1 MEVNKMIEMVA
12 NFMNACDQE
21 VNEKPVTQ
29 DQNTISLRYH
39 LMSEENR
46 EYMVAGIQEDKV
58 EILDALIDQAY
69 VLFGTINAH
78 GMQKEFVEGF
88 RLVHENNMTKV
99 QENGKVLKDAS
110 GKVLKPQGY
119 QKVDLR
125 QLIK

>member
-1 MEVNKMIEMVA
+1 MEINKMLEMVA
-12 NFMNACDQE
+12 NFMKACDQE
-21 VNEKPVTQ
+21 VNDKPVAQ
-29 DQNTISLRYH
+29 DQSTISLRYH

-125 QLIK
+125 ELL

>member
-1 MEVNKMIEMVA
+1 MEVNKMLEMVA

-21 VNEKPVTQ
+21 VNDKPVVQ

-78 GMQKEFVEGF
+78 GMQKEFIEGF
-88 RLVHENNMTKV
+88 RIVHENNMTKV

>member
-1 MEVNKMIEMVA
+1 MLEMVA
-12 NFMNACDQE
+12 NFMTACDQE
-21 VNEKPVTQ
+21 VNDKPVVQ

>member
-1 MEVNKMIEMVA
+1 MLEMVA
-12 NFMNACDQE
+12 TFMNACDQE
-21 VNEKPVTQ
+21 VNEKPISQ

-125 QLIK
+125 ELL

>member
-1 MEVNKMIEMVA
+1 MEINKMIEMVA
-12 NFMNACDQE
+12 NFMKACDQE
-21 VNEKPVTQ
+21 VNDKPVTQ

>member
-1 MEVNKMIEMVA
+1 MEINKMLEMVA
-12 NFMNACDQE
+12 NFMKACDQE
-21 VNEKPVTQ
+21 VNDKPVTQ

-78 GMQKEFVEGF
+78 GMQKEFIEGF

>member
-1 MEVNKMIEMVA
+1 MIEMVA
-12 NFMNACDQE
+12 NFMKACDQE
-21 VNEKPVTQ
+21 VNDKPVTQ

>member
-1 MEVNKMIEMVA
+1 
-12 NFMNACDQE
+12 
-21 VNEKPVTQ
+21 
-29 DQNTISLRYH
+29 
-39 LMSEENR
+39 MSEENR

-78 GMQKEFVEGF
+78 GMQKEFVDGF
-88 RLVHENNMTKV
+88 RLVNENNMTKV

-119 QKVDLR
+119 KKVDLSN
-125 QLIK
+125 LIK

>member
-1 MEVNKMIEMVA
+1 MEVNKMLEMVA
-12 NFMNACDQE
+12 NFMTACDQE
-21 VNEKPVTQ
+21 VNDKPVAQ

-46 EYMVAGIQEDKV
+46 EYMVAGIQENKV

-78 GMQKEFVEGF
+78 GMQKEFIEGF
-88 RLVHENNMTKV
+88 RLVHKNNMTKV

-110 GKVLKPQGY
+110 GKVLKPQEY

>member
-1 MEVNKMIEMVA
+1 MEVNKMLEMVA
-12 NFMNACDQE
+12 NFMKACDQD
-21 VNEKPVTQ
+21 VNDKPVTQ

-88 RLVHENNMTKV
+88 ILVHENNMTKV

>member
-1 MEVNKMIEMVA
+1 MEVNKMLEMVA

-21 VNEKPVTQ
+21 VNDKPVAQ

>member
-1 MEVNKMIEMVA
+1 MLEMVA

-21 VNEKPVTQ
+21 VNDKPVTQ

-46 EYMVAGIQEDKV
+46 EYMVSGIQEDKV
-58 EILDALIDQAY
+58 EILDALIDKAY

-78 GMQKEFVEGF
+78 GMQKEFIEGF

>member
-1 MEVNKMIEMVA
+1 MEVNKMLEMVA
-12 NFMNACDQE
+12 NFMKACDQG
-21 VNEKPVTQ
+21 VNDKPVVQ

-78 GMQKEFVEGF
+78 GMQKEFIEGF

>member
-1 MEVNKMIEMVA
+1 MEVNKMLEMVA
-12 NFMNACDQE
+12 TFMNACDQE
-21 VNEKPVTQ
+21 VNEKPISQ

-125 QLIK
+125 ELL

>member
-1 MEVNKMIEMVA
+1 MEVNKMLEMVA

-21 VNEKPVTQ
+21 VNEKPVVQ

-119 QKVDLR
+119 KKVDLSN
-125 QLIK
+125 LIK

>member
-1 MEVNKMIEMVA
+1 MEVNKMLEMVA
-12 NFMNACDQE
+12 NFMTACDQE
-21 VNEKPVTQ
+21 VNEKPITQ

-46 EYMVAGIQEDKV
+46 EYMVSGIQEDKV

>member
-1 MEVNKMIEMVA
+1 MEVNKMLEMVA
-12 NFMNACDQE
+12 NFMNACDQD
-21 VNEKPVTQ
+21 VNDNPVAQ

>member
-1 MEVNKMIEMVA
+1 MLEMVA
-12 NFMNACDQE
+12 NFMKACDQD
-21 VNEKPVTQ
+21 VNDKPVVQ

-88 RLVHENNMTKV
+88 RIVHENNMTKV

-119 QKVDLR
+119 KKVDLSN
-125 QLIK
+125 LIK

>member
-1 MEVNKMIEMVA
+1 MEVNKMLEMVA
-12 NFMNACDQE
+12 DFMNACDQD
-21 VNEKPVTQ
+21 VNDKPVAQ

>member
-1 MEVNKMIEMVA
+1 MEVNKMLEMVA

-21 VNEKPVTQ
+21 VNEKPVAQ

>member
-12 NFMNACDQE
+12 NFMTACDQE
-21 VNEKPVTQ
+21 VNNKPVTQ

-78 GMQKEFVEGF
+78 GMQKEFIEGF

>member
-1 MEVNKMIEMVA
+1 MEVNKMLEMVA
-12 NFMNACDQE
+12 SFMTACDQE
-21 VNEKPVTQ
+21 VNDKPVAQ

-119 QKVDLR
+119 KKVDLSN
-125 QLIK
+125 LIK